1 MEIVEIISYY
11 INFGTN
17 TLDIKFRLSED
28 SESELRVDE
37 IDLTEAEDFGYT
49 LLNEN
54 FGFFDDEDE
63 GEDIQMEE
71 EVDEDELMSFLNEYY
86 TIYPDRIPLKELY

>member
-17 TLDIKFRLSED
+17 TLDIKFRLAED
-28 SESELRVDE
+28 SESELRIDE

-49 LLNEN
+49 LLTEG
-54 FGFFDDEDE
+54 FGFFDEEDE
-63 GEDIQMEE
+63 GEDIEMEE

-86 TIYPDRIPLKELY
+86 LIYPDRIPLKELY